1 MLQRHRPHRQL
12 WRDEIR
18 ATVALAWPLVLTNV
32 AQALIN
38 ATDAVLLGWSGAPT
52 LAAAALG
59 LNLYTI
65 FAIFGMGVVM
75 AASPMLARELGERA
89 HSVRDIRRTVRQ
101 AMWTAVAI
109 VVPVWLLLWHT
120 GAILVGLGQDPE
132 LAAGA
137 QQLVRGLQWGMLP
150 MLFYFVLRSF
160 VAALERP
167 LWSFIV
173 VAGAVLF
180 NALVNYSLIF
190 GKFGMPALGLRGAG
204 IGSSIANLAMFLAMA
219 LVVTL
224 HPRFRRY
231 RLFGRFWHADWP
243 RFRQLWRL
251 GLPIAITITFEVA
264 VFNTTVFLM
273 GLISEASIAAH
284 MVAIQIAA
292 LSFMVPMGLGQAA
305 TVRVGLAQGRRD
317 AAAIGRAGW
326 AAFMIGVSFM
336 AMMALVMLA
345 IPHQLV
351 GLFLDRADPV
361 NAPVFPLAI
370 SFLFIA
376 ALFQIVDG
384 AQAVAAG
391 MLRGLHDTKVP
402 MLVAAFGYWVVGIF
416 VGVGLAFGLGWQGV
430 GLWVGLASGLA
441 IVAVLMLSRWI
452 RRDALGLVGFQTK
465 GAPTAP

>member
-1 MLQRHRPHRQL
+1 MLQRHHPDRQL

-38 ATDAVLLGWSGAPT
+38 ATDAVLLGWSGAST

-65 FAIFGMGVVM
+65 FAIFGMGLVM

-89 HSVRDIRRTVRQ
+89 HSVRDVRRTVRQ

-120 GAILVGLGQDPE
+120 GAILVALGQDPA

-137 QQLVRGLQWGMLP
+137 EQLVRGLQWGMLP

-167 LWSFIV
+167 LWSFLV

-180 NALVNYSLIF
+180 NAIVNYSLIF

-231 RLFGRFWHADWP
+231 RLFGRFWHSDWP

-273 GLISEASIAAH
+273 GLIGEASIAAH
-284 MVAIQIAA
+284 MIAIQIAA
-292 LSFMVPMGLGQAA
+292 LSFMVPMGLSQAA

-326 AAFMIGVSFM
+326 AAFLIGVSFM

-351 GLFLDRADPV
+351 GLFLDRADPA

-370 SFLFIA
+370 SFLFVA

-402 MLVAAFGYWVVGIF
+402 MVFAAFGYWIVGIF

-430 GLWVGLASGLA
+430 GLWVGLAIGLA
-441 IVAVLMLSRWI
+441 IVAVLMLTRWM
-452 RRDALGLVGFQTK
+452 RRDALGLVGFRTT
-465 GAPTAP
+465 GGLTAP

>member
-1 MLQRHRPHRQL
+1 MLQRRRPDRQL

-18 ATVALAWPLVLTNV
+18 ATVALAWPLVATNV

-38 ATDAVLLGWSGAPT
+38 ATDAVLLGWSGAST

-89 HSVRDIRRTVRQ
+89 HSVRDVRRTVRQ

-120 GAILVGLGQDPE
+120 GAILIALGQDPE

-167 LWSFIV
+167 LWSFVV

-219 LVVTL
+219 LVVVL

-231 RLFGRFWHADWP
+231 HLFGRFWHADWP

-273 GLISEASIAAH
+273 GLIGEASIAAH

-292 LSFMVPMGLGQAA
+292 LSFMVPMGLSQAA

-351 GLFLDRADPV
+351 GLFLDRADPA

-402 MLVAAFGYWVVGIF
+402 MLFAAFGYWVVGIF

-430 GLWVGLASGLA
+430 GLWVGLAIGLA
-441 IVAVLMLSRWI
+441 IVAVLMLSRWM
-452 RRDALGLVGFQTK
+452 RRDALGLVGLQTK